1 MYKKYLIA
9 KMKFYFVISIFL
21 FSFCSCVNSNDID
34 PDSIPVNVL
43 DVESHQMVK
52 LLENNPGVLL
62 DIRTPEEVSKGYLK
76 NASFINFY
84 DESFLQKASWIKKN
98 QPIYVYCHAGGRSSK
113 AAEMLIELGFREVY
127 NLIGGYSKWV
137 EDGYLFEKGLKN
149 IKGPNSKFFTKE
161 EIDGILQT
169 KQSVVLV
176 FKTPWC
182 LPCKKLDAVLDS
194 FSENRPNW
202 EVVKI
207 NMDSNKDLAENY
219 EVKSV
224 PTLLF
229 FKESKQLS
237 SHIGFISLE
246 DLLFESAK

>member
-1 MYKKYLIA
+1 
-9 KMKFYFVISIFL
+9 MKFYFFISILL

-34 PDSIPVNVL
+34 PDTIPVNVL
-43 DVESHQMVK
+43 DVETHQMVK
-52 LLENNPGVLL
+52 LLKNNPGVLL
-62 DIRTPEEVSKGYLK
+62 DIRTPEEVSKGFLK

-84 DESFLQKASWIKKN
+84 DENFLQKASWVKKN

-127 NLIGGYSKWV
+127 NLVGGYSKWV
-137 EDGYLFEKGLKN
+137 EDGYLVEKGLKN
-149 IKGPNSKFFTKE
+149 IKGPNSKFFSKE

-194 FSENRPNW
+194 FSKNRPNW

-207 NMDSNKDLAENY
+207 NMDTNKDLAEYY

-237 SHIGFISLE
+237 SHIGFVNLE
-246 DLLFESAK
+246 DLLFEYKK

>member
-1 MYKKYLIA
+1 
-9 KMKFYFVISIFL
+9 MKFNFFISILLFCL
-21 FSFCSCVNSNDID
+21 FSCVDSNDFD
-34 PDSIPVNVL
+34 PNKIPINVL
-43 DVESHQMVK
+43 DVENHQMVK
-52 LLENNPGVLL
+52 LLQDNPGVLL
-62 DIRTPEEVSKGYLK
+62 DIRTPEEVSKGFLK

-84 DESFLQKASWIKKN
+84 DENFLQKASWVKKN

-127 NLIGGYSKWV
+127 NLVGGYSKWV
-137 EDGYLFEKGLKN
+137 EDGYLVEKGLKN
-149 IKGPNSKFFTKE
+149 IKGPNSKFFSKQ
-161 EIDGILQT
+161 EIDVILQT

-194 FSENRPNW
+194 FSKNRPNW

-207 NMDSNKDLAENY
+207 NMDTNKDLAEYY

-229 FKESKQLS
+229 FKDSKQLS
-237 SHIGFISLE
+237 SHIGFINLE
-246 DLLFESAK
+246 DLLFEYAK

>member
-1 MYKKYLIA
+1 ME
-9 KMKFYFVISIFL
+9 
-21 FSFCSCVNSNDID
+21 N
-34 PDSIPVNVL
+34 
-43 DVESHQMVK
+43 HQMLK
-52 LLENNPGVLL
+52 LLQDNPGVLL
-62 DIRTPEEVSKGYLK
+62 DIRTPEEVSKGFLK

-84 DESFLQKASWIKKN
+84 DENFLQKASWVKKN

-127 NLIGGYSKWV
+127 NLVGGYSKWV
-137 EDGYLFEKGLKN
+137 EDGYLVEKGLKN
-149 IKGPNSKFFTKE
+149 IKGPNSKFFSKQ

-194 FSENRPNW
+194 FSKNRPNW

-207 NMDSNKDLAENY
+207 NMDTNKDLAEYY

-229 FKESKQLS
+229 FKDSKQLS
-237 SHIGFISLE
+237 SHIGFINLE
-246 DLLFESAK
+246 DLLFEYAK

>member
-1 MYKKYLIA
+1 
-9 KMKFYFVISIFL
+9 MKFNFFIPIL
-21 FSFCSCVNSNDID
+21 LLTLCSCVDSNDFD
-34 PDSIPVNVL
+34 PNTIPVNVL
-43 DVESHQMVK
+43 DVENHQMVK
-52 LLENNPGVLL
+52 LLEDNPGVLL
-62 DIRTPEEVSKGYLK
+62 DIRTPEEVTKGFLT

-98 QPIYVYCHAGGRSSK
+98 QAIYVYCHAGGRSSK

-127 NLIGGYSKWV
+127 NLVGGYSKWL
-137 EDGYLFEKGLKN
+137 EDGYLVEKGLKN
-149 IKGPNSKFFTKE
+149 IKGPSSKSFSKE
-161 EIDGILQT
+161 QVDGILQT
-169 KQSVVLV
+169 NQNVVLV

-194 FSENRPNW
+194 FSDNRPNW

-229 FKESKQLS
+229 FKKSKQIS
-237 SHIGFISLE
+237 YHVGFISLQ
-246 DLLFESAK
+246 DLLFDFIK

>member
-1 MYKKYLIA
+1 
-9 KMKFYFVISIFL
+9 MKFNFFISILL
-21 FSFCSCVNSNDID
+21 FCLSSCVDSNDFD
-34 PDSIPVNVL
+34 PNTIPVNVL
-43 DVESHQMVK
+43 DLENHQMVK
-52 LLENNPGVLL
+52 LLEDNPGVLL
-62 DIRTPEEVSKGYLK
+62 DIRTPEEVSKGFLK

-84 DESFLQKASWIKKN
+84 DENFLQKASWVKKN

-127 NLIGGYSKWV
+127 NLVGGYSKWV
-137 EDGYLFEKGLKN
+137 EDGYLIEKGLKN
-149 IKGPNSKFFTKE
+149 IKGPNYKFFSNE
-161 EIDGILQT
+161 EIDGILKT

-194 FSENRPNW
+194 FSKNRPNW

-207 NMDSNKDLAENY
+207 NMDTNKDLAENY

-237 SHIGFISLE
+237 SHIGFVNLE
-246 DLLFESAK
+246 DLLFEYVK

>member
-1 MYKKYLIA
+1 
-9 KMKFYFVISIFL
+9 MKFNFFIFIL
-21 FSFCSCVNSNDID
+21 LLCLCSCVNPNDFD
-34 PDSIPVNVL
+34 PNTIPVHVL
-43 DVESHQMVK
+43 DVENHQMVK
-52 LLENNPGVLL
+52 LLEENPGVLL
-62 DIRTPEEVSKGYLK
+62 DIRTPEEVSKGFLK

-84 DESFLQKASWIKKN
+84 DENFLQKASWVKKN

-127 NLIGGYSKWV
+127 NLVGGYSKWV
-137 EDGYLFEKGLKN
+137 EDGYLVEKGLKN
-149 IKGPNSKFFTKE
+149 IKGPNSKFFSKE

-194 FSENRPNW
+194 FSKNRPNW

-207 NMDSNKDLAENY
+207 NMDTNKDLAENY

-237 SHIGFISLE
+237 SHIGFINLE
-246 DLLFESAK
+246 DLVFEYDK

>member
-1 MYKKYLIA
+1 
-9 KMKFYFVISIFL
+9 MKFNFFISILLFCL
-21 FSFCSCVNSNDID
+21 FSCDNSNDFA
-34 PDSIPVNVL
+34 PKTLPVNVL
-43 DVESHQMVK
+43 DVKNHKMVK
-52 LLENNPGVLL
+52 LLEDNPGVLL
-62 DIRTPEEVSKGYLK
+62 DIRTPEEVSKGFLK

-84 DESFLQKASWIKKN
+84 DENFLQKASWVKKN

-127 NLIGGYSKWV
+127 NLVGGYSKWV
-137 EDGYLFEKGLKN
+137 EDGYLVEKGLKN
-149 IKGPNSKFFTKE
+149 IKGPNSKFFSKQ

-194 FSENRPNW
+194 FSKNRPNW

-207 NMDSNKDLAENY
+207 NMDTNKDLAENY

-237 SHIGFISLE
+237 SHVGFINLK
-246 DLLFESAK
+246 DLLFEHAK

>member
-1 MYKKYLIA
+1 
-9 KMKFYFVISIFL
+9 MKFNFFISILLFCL
-21 FSFCSCVNSNDID
+21 FSCVDSNDFD
-34 PDSIPVNVL
+34 PNTIPVNVL
-43 DVESHQMVK
+43 DVENHQMLK
-52 LLENNPGVLL
+52 LLEDNPGVLL
-62 DIRTPEEVSKGYLK
+62 DIRTPEEVSKGFLK

-84 DESFLQKASWIKKN
+84 DENFLQKASWVKKN

-127 NLIGGYSKWV
+127 NLVGGYSKWV
-137 EDGYLFEKGLKN
+137 EDGYLVEKGLKN
-149 IKGPNSKFFTKE
+149 IKGPNSKFFSKQ
-161 EIDGILQT
+161 EIDVILQT

-194 FSENRPNW
+194 FSKNRPTW

-207 NMDSNKDLAENY
+207 NMDTNKDLAEYY

-229 FKESKQLS
+229 FKDSKQLS
-237 SHIGFISLE
+237 SHIGFINLE
-246 DLLFESAK
+246 DLLFEYAK

>member
-1 MYKKYLIA
+1 ML
-9 KMKFYFVISIFL
+9 
-21 FSFCSCVNSNDID
+21 
-34 PDSIPVNVL
+34 
-43 DVESHQMVK
+43 K
-52 LLENNPGVLL
+52 LLQDNPGVLL
-62 DIRTPEEVSKGYLK
+62 DIRTPEEVSEGFLK

-84 DESFLQKASWIKKN
+84 DENFLQKASWVKKN

-127 NLIGGYSKWV
+127 NLVGGYSKWV
-137 EDGYLFEKGLKN
+137 EDGYLVEKGLKN
-149 IKGPNSKFFTKE
+149 IKGPNSKFFSKE

-194 FSENRPNW
+194 FSINRPNW

-207 NMDSNKDLAENY
+207 NMDTNKDLAENY

-237 SHIGFISLE
+237 SHIGFINLE
-246 DLLFESAK
+246 DLLFEYAK

>member
-1 MYKKYLIA
+1 
-9 KMKFYFVISIFL
+9 MKFNFFISILLFCL
-21 FSFCSCVNSNDID
+21 FSCVDSNDFD
-34 PDSIPVNVL
+34 PNRIPVNVL
-43 DVESHQMVK
+43 DVENHQMLK
-52 LLENNPGVLL
+52 LLQDNPGVLL
-62 DIRTPEEVSKGYLK
+62 DIRTPEEVSKGFLK

-84 DESFLQKASWIKKN
+84 DENFLQKASWVKKN

-127 NLIGGYSKWV
+127 NLVGGYSKWV
-137 EDGYLFEKGLKN
+137 EDGYLVEKGLKN
-149 IKGPNSKFFTKE
+149 IKGPNSKFFSKE

-194 FSENRPNW
+194 FSKNRPNW
-202 EVVKI
+202 EVLKI
-207 NMDSNKDLAENY
+207 NMDTNKDLAENY

-229 FKESKQLS
+229 FKESKQLY
-237 SHIGFISLE
+237 SHVGFVNLE
-246 DLLFESAK
+246 DLLFKYAK

>member
-1 MYKKYLIA
+1 
-9 KMKFYFVISIFL
+9 MKFNFFISILLFCL
-21 FSFCSCVNSNDID
+21 FSCDNSNDFD
-34 PDSIPVNVL
+34 PKTLPVNVL
-43 DVESHQMVK
+43 DVKNHQMVK
-52 LLENNPGVLL
+52 LLEDNPGVLL
-62 DIRTPEEVSKGYLK
+62 DIRTPEEVSKGFLK

-84 DESFLQKASWIKKN
+84 DENFLQKASWVKKN

-127 NLIGGYSKWV
+127 NLVGGYSKWV
-137 EDGYLFEKGLKN
+137 EDGYLVEKGLKN
-149 IKGPNSKFFTKE
+149 IKGPNSKFFSKQ
-161 EIDGILQT
+161 EIAGILQT

-194 FSENRPNW
+194 FSKNRPTW

-207 NMDSNKDLAENY
+207 NMDTNKDLAEYY

-229 FKESKQLS
+229 FKDSKQLS
-237 SHIGFISLE
+237 SHIGFINLE
-246 DLLFESAK
+246 DLLFEYAK

>member
-1 MYKKYLIA
+1 
-9 KMKFYFVISIFL
+9 MKFNFFISILLFCL
-21 FSFCSCVNSNDID
+21 FSCVDSNDFD
-34 PDSIPVNVL
+34 PNTIPVNVL
-43 DVESHQMVK
+43 DVENHQMLK
-52 LLENNPGVLL
+52 LLQDNPGVLL
-62 DIRTPEEVSKGYLK
+62 DVRTPEEVSKGFLK

-84 DESFLQKASWIKKN
+84 DENFLQKASWVKKN

-127 NLIGGYSKWV
+127 NLVGGYSKWV
-137 EDGYLFEKGLKN
+137 EDGYLVEKGLKN
-149 IKGPNSKFFTKE
+149 IKGPNSKFFSKE
-161 EIDGILQT
+161 EIDGFLQT
-169 KQSVVLV
+169 KESVVLV

-194 FSENRPNW
+194 FSKNRPNW

-207 NMDSNKDLAENY
+207 NMDTNKDIAENY

-237 SHIGFISLE
+237 SHVGFVNLE
-246 DLLFESAK
+246 DLLFKYVK

>member
-1 MYKKYLIA
+1 
-9 KMKFYFVISIFL
+9 MKFNFFISILLFCL
-21 FSFCSCVNSNDID
+21 FSCDNSNDFD
-34 PDSIPVNVL
+34 PKTLPVNVL
-43 DVESHQMVK
+43 DVKNHQMVK
-52 LLENNPGVLL
+52 LLEDNPGVLL
-62 DIRTPEEVSKGYLK
+62 DIRTPEEVSKGFLK

-84 DESFLQKASWIKKN
+84 DENFLQKASWVKKN

-127 NLIGGYSKWV
+127 NLVGGYSKWV
-137 EDGYLFEKGLKN
+137 EDGYLVEKGLKN
-149 IKGPNSKFFTKE
+149 IKGPNSKFFSKQ

-194 FSENRPNW
+194 FSKNRPNW

-207 NMDSNKDLAENY
+207 NMDTNKDLAENY

-237 SHIGFISLE
+237 SHIGFVNLE
-246 DLLFESAK
+246 DLLFEYVK

>member
-1 MYKKYLIA
+1 
-9 KMKFYFVISIFL
+9 MKFNFFISILLFCL
-21 FSFCSCVNSNDID
+21 FSCVDSNDFD
-34 PDSIPVNVL
+34 PNKIPVNVL
-43 DVESHQMVK
+43 DVENHQMLK
-52 LLENNPGVLL
+52 LLQDNPGVLL
-62 DIRTPEEVSKGYLK
+62 DIRTPEEVSKGFLK

-84 DESFLQKASWIKKN
+84 DENFLQKASWVKKN

-127 NLIGGYSKWV
+127 NLVGGYSKWV
-137 EDGYLFEKGLKN
+137 EDGYLVEKGLKN
-149 IKGPNSKFFTKE
+149 IKGPNSKFFSKQ

-194 FSENRPNW
+194 FSKNRPNW

-207 NMDSNKDLAENY
+207 NMDTNKDLAEYY

-229 FKESKQLS
+229 FKDSKQLS
-237 SHIGFISLE
+237 SHIGFINLE
-246 DLLFESAK
+246 DLLFEYAK

>member
-1 MYKKYLIA
+1 
-9 KMKFYFVISIFL
+9 MKFNFFISILL
-21 FSFCSCVNSNDID
+21 FCLISCVDSNNFD
-34 PDSIPVNVL
+34 PNTIPVNVL
-43 DVESHQMVK
+43 DVENHQMVK
-52 LLENNPGVLL
+52 LLEDNPGVLL
-62 DIRTPEEVSKGYLK
+62 DVRTSEEVSKGFLK

-84 DESFLQKASWIKKN
+84 DDNFLQKASWIKKN
-98 QPIYVYCHAGGRSSK
+98 QPIYVYCHSGGRSSK

-127 NLIGGYSKWV
+127 NLVGGYSKWI
-137 EDGYLFEKGLKN
+137 EDGYLVEKGLKN
-149 IKGPNSKFFTKE
+149 IKGPNSKFFSKE

-194 FSENRPNW
+194 FSKNRPNW

-207 NMDSNKDLAENY
+207 NMDTNKDLAENY

-237 SHIGFISLE
+237 SHVGFINLK
-246 DLLFESAK
+246 DLVFESKK

>member
-1 MYKKYLIA
+1 
-9 KMKFYFVISIFL
+9 MKFNFFISILL
-21 FSFCSCVNSNDID
+21 FCLISCVDSNNFD
-34 PDSIPVNVL
+34 PNTIPVNVL
-43 DVESHQMVK
+43 DVENHQMVK
-52 LLENNPGVLL
+52 LLEDNPGVLL
-62 DIRTPEEVSKGYLK
+62 DVRTSEEVSKGFLK

-84 DESFLQKASWIKKN
+84 DDNFLQKASWIKKN
-98 QPIYVYCHAGGRSSK
+98 QPIYVYCHSGGRSSK

-127 NLIGGYSKWV
+127 NLVGGYSKWI
-137 EDGYLFEKGLKN
+137 EDGYLVEKGLKN
-149 IKGPNSKFFTKE
+149 IKGPNSKFFSKE

-194 FSENRPNW
+194 FSKNRPKW

-207 NMDSNKDLAENY
+207 NMDTNKDLAENY

-237 SHIGFISLE
+237 SHVGFINLK
-246 DLLFESAK
+246 DLVFESKK

>member
-1 MYKKYLIA
+1 M
-9 KMKFYFVISIFL
+9 
-21 FSFCSCVNSNDID
+21 N
-34 PDSIPVNVL
+34 
-43 DVESHQMVK
+43 
-52 LLENNPGVLL
+52 
-62 DIRTPEEVSKGYLK
+62 

-84 DESFLQKASWIKKN
+84 DENFLEKASWIKKN

-127 NLIGGYSKWV
+127 NLVGGYSKWL
-137 EDGYLFEKGLKN
+137 EDGYFVEKGSKN
-149 IKGPNSKFFTKE
+149 IKDSNSKSFNIH
-161 EIDGILQT
+161 EIDSVFQNN
-169 KQSVVLV
+169 QNVVLV

-194 FSENRPNW
+194 FSKNKPNW

-207 NMDSNKDLAENY
+207 NMDTNKDLAKKY

-229 FKESKQLS
+229 FKESKKIS
-237 SHIGFISLE
+237 SHVGFINLE
-246 DLLFESAK
+246 DLTFETTK

>member
-1 MYKKYLIA
+1 
-9 KMKFYFVISIFL
+9 MKFYFVISIFL

-137 EDGYLFEKGLKN
+137 ENGYLVEKGFKN

>member
-1 MYKKYLIA
+1 
-9 KMKFYFVISIFL
+9 MKFNLFIPILIFTL
-21 FSFCSCVNSNDID
+21 YSCDNSNSS
-34 PDSIPVNVL
+34 DSDSPPVNVL
-43 DVESHQMVK
+43 DIENHQIIK
-52 LLENNPGVLL
+52 LLEDNPGVLL
-62 DIRTPEEVSKGYLK
+62 DIRTPEEVSKGFLT

-113 AAEMLIELGFREVY
+113 ASEMLIELGFSEVY
-127 NLIGGYSKWV
+127 NLVGGYSKWV
-137 EDGYLFEKGLKN
+137 EDGYLVEKGLNN
-149 IKGPNSKFFTKE
+149 IKGPSSNLFSIE
-161 EIDGILQT
+161 EVDGILKTNQN
-169 KQSVVLV
+169 VILV

-194 FSENRPNW
+194 FSENKPNW

-207 NMDSNKDLAENY
+207 NMDTNKDLAKKY

-229 FKESKQLS
+229 FKESKKFS
-237 SHIGFISLE
+237 SHVGFINLE
-246 DLLFESAK
+246 DLLFEILK

>member
-1 MYKKYLIA
+1 
-9 KMKFYFVISIFL
+9 MKFNFFISILLFCL
-21 FSFCSCVNSNDID
+21 FSCVDSNDFD
-34 PDSIPVNVL
+34 PNKIPINVL
-43 DVESHQMVK
+43 DVENHQMLK
-52 LLENNPGVLL
+52 LLQDNPGVLL
-62 DIRTPEEVSKGYLK
+62 DIRTPEEVSKGFLK

-84 DESFLQKASWIKKN
+84 DENFLQKASWVKKN

-127 NLIGGYSKWV
+127 NLVGGYSKWV
-137 EDGYLFEKGLKN
+137 EDGYLVEKGLKN
-149 IKGPNSKFFTKE
+149 IKGPNSKFFSKQ

-194 FSENRPNW
+194 FSKNRPTW

-207 NMDSNKDLAENY
+207 NMDTNKDLAENY

-229 FKESKQLS
+229 FKDSKQLS
-237 SHIGFISLE
+237 SHIGFINLE
-246 DLLFESAK
+246 DLLFEYAK

>member
-1 MYKKYLIA
+1 
-9 KMKFYFVISIFL
+9 MKFNFFISILLFCL
-21 FSFCSCVNSNDID
+21 FSCDNSNDFD
-34 PDSIPVNVL
+34 PKTLPVNVL
-43 DVESHQMVK
+43 DVKNHQMVK
-52 LLENNPGVLL
+52 LLEDNPGVLL
-62 DIRTPEEVSKGYLK
+62 DIRTPEEVSKGFLK

-84 DESFLQKASWIKKN
+84 DENFLQKASWVKKN

-127 NLIGGYSKWV
+127 NLVGGYSKWV
-137 EDGYLFEKGLKN
+137 EDGYQVEKGLKN
-149 IKGPNSKFFTKE
+149 IKGPNSKSFSKQE
-161 EIDGILQT
+161 LEGILQA
-169 KQSVVLV
+169 KQNVVLV

-194 FSENRPNW
+194 FSKNRPNW

-207 NMDSNKDLAENY
+207 NMDSNKNLAENY

-229 FKESKQLS
+229 FKESKKS
-237 SHIGFISLE
+237 FSHVGFINLE
-246 DLLFESAK
+246 DLLFELKK